1 MSAAFEPLALGAA
14 VAVAPAPSPPRPLPE
29 FLDPPP
35 EPGPVVE
42 DATEMLRREAFE
54 AGRRA
59 GLEEA
64 ALRRE
69 ARMAETLEAIRR
81 DLATAQAAAAAASE
95 QALAELAQTLFAFA
109 DAALPG
115 ASRRAAAPMVAAL
128 TKALR
133 DSVPL
138 PPDATV
144 FVAPSLVPLLS
155 RELPLRVEGD
165 LALPEGDARIAW
177 RGGAATLDLAARRA
191 ALRDALSL
199 VDLLE
204 DNTP

>member
-1 MSAAFEPLALGAA
+1 MSAVFEPLSVGAA
-14 VAVAPAPSPPRPLPE
+14 VAVRLAPATPRPLPD
-29 FLDPPP
+29 FLEPAPSKPIAEDPL
-35 EPGPVVE
+35 EAAAR
-42 DATEMLRREAFE
+42 DAFD

-59 GLEEA
+59 GAEEA

-69 ARMAETLEAIRR
+69 ARAAETLEAVRR
-81 DLATAQAAAAAASE
+81 ELAAAEAAAVRASE
-95 QALAELAQTLFAFA
+95 RALAELARTLFAFA

-128 TKALR
+128 TAALR

-138 PPDATV
+138 TPDATV

-155 RELPLRVEGD
+155 RDLPLRVEGD

-177 RGGAATLDLAARRA
+177 RGGAAVLDLAARRA
-191 ALRDALSL
+191 ALRHALSL

-204 DNTP
+204 DIAP

>member
-42 DATEMLRREAFE
+42 DATETLRREAFE

-59 GLEEA
+59 GAEEA

-81 DLATAQAAAAAASE
+81 DLAAAEAAAVRASE
-95 QALAELAQTLFAFA
+95 AALEELARTLFALA

-115 ASRRAAAPMVAAL
+115 ASRRAAAPMIAAL
-128 TKALR
+128 AAALR
-133 DSVPL
+133 ERVPL
-138 PPDATV
+138 GPEATV

-155 RELPLRVEGD
+155 RRLPLRVEGD
-165 LALPEGDARIAW
+165 LGLPEGDARIAW

-204 DNTP
+204 DSTP

>member
-1 MSAAFEPLALGAA
+1 MSVAFEPLPLGAPV
-14 VAVAPAPSPPRPLPE
+14 VARPAPAAPRPLPE
-29 FLDPPP
+29 FPAAPLP
-35 EPGPVVE
+35 EPEEGDPL
-42 DATEMLRREAFE
+42 DAVRRDAFE

-59 GLEEA
+59 GAEEA
-64 ALRRE
+64 ALHRE

-81 DLATAQAAAAAASE
+81 ELATAHAAAVRASE
-95 QALAELAQTLFAFA
+95 QALDELARTLFAFA

-128 TKALR
+128 TAALR
-133 DSVPL
+133 DRVPL
-138 PPDATV
+138 TPEATV
-144 FVAPSLVPLLS
+144 FVAPSLVPLLA
-155 RELPLRVEGD
+155 RDLPLRVEGD
-165 LALPEGDARIAW
+165 LALPEGDARITW

-204 DNTP
+204 ETTP

>member
-1 MSAAFEPLALGAA
+1 MSAVFEPLSVGAA
-14 VAVAPAPSPPRPLPE
+14 VSARLAPVAPRPLPD
-29 FLDPPP
+29 FLEPALP
-35 EPGPVVE
+35 EPAEE
-42 DATEMLRREAFE
+42 DPLEAARREGFE

-59 GLEEA
+59 GAEEA

-69 ARMAETLEAIRR
+69 ARVAETLEAVRR
-81 DLATAQAAAAAASE
+81 ELAAAHAAAVRASE
-95 QALAELAQTLFAFA
+95 QSLEELARTLFAFA

-128 TKALR
+128 TAALR

-138 PPDATV
+138 TPEATV

-155 RELPLRVEGD
+155 RDLPLRVEGD

-177 RGGAATLDLAARRA
+177 RGGAAVLDLAARRA